1 MENVSLRQVLENNY
15 EQGLLTRENSREKS
29 SDKKRKSSKE
39 IEMVQTSILT
49 KSRALSDL
57 VNYIEAVKFSS
68 FDIDRNFWEMS
79 SFEETKAISLLRKD
93 SSVRVSF
100 YINLFTFYRKIL

>member
-1 MENVSLRQVLENNY
+1 MRQVLENNY
-15 EQGLLTRENSREKS
+15 GQGPLTRENSKEKS
-29 SDKKRKSSKE
+29 SDNKRKSSKE
-39 IEMVQTSILT
+39 MEMVQISILT

-79 SFEETKAISLLRKD
+79 SFEETKVISLLRKD
-93 SSVRVSF
+93 SSAR
-100 YINLFTFYRKIL
+100 NL

>member
-1 MENVSLRQVLENNY
+1 M
-15 EQGLLTRENSREKS
+15 
-29 SDKKRKSSKE
+29 
-39 IEMVQTSILT
+39 EMVQISILT

-79 SFEETKAISLLRKD
+79 SFEETKVISLLRKD
-93 SSVRVSF
+93 SSAR
-100 YINLFTFYRKIL
+100 NL

>member
-1 MENVSLRQVLENNY
+1 MRQVLENNY
-15 EQGLLTRENSREKS
+15 GQGLLTRENSKEKS
-29 SDKKRKSSKE
+29 SDNKRKSSKE
-39 IEMVQTSILT
+39 MEMVQISILT

-79 SFEETKAISLLRKD
+79 SFEETKVISLLRKD
-93 SSVRVSF
+93 SSAR
-100 YINLFTFYRKIL
+100 IL

>member
-1 MENVSLRQVLENNY
+1 MRQVLENNY
-15 EQGLLTRENSREKS
+15 GQGLLTRENSKEKS
-29 SDKKRKSSKE
+29 SDNKEKKENERKFSKE
-39 IEMVQTSILT
+39 MEMVQISILT

-79 SFEETKAISLLRKD
+79 SFEETKVISLLRKD
-93 SSVRVSF
+93 SSAR
-100 YINLFTFYRKIL
+100 IL

>member
-1 MENVSLRQVLENNY
+1 MRQVLENNY
-15 EQGLLTRENSREKS
+15 EVGLLSRENSKEQA
-29 SDKKRKSSKE
+29 SDQKRKFSKE
-39 IEMVQTSILT
+39 MEMVQISILT

-79 SFEETKAISLLRKD
+79 SFEETKVISLLRKD
-93 SSVRVSF
+93 SSAR
-100 YINLFTFYRKIL
+100 IL